1 MATASVLGDGD
12 LTSSTVMET
21 VTGTVGS
28 SAHAVQMSLYHHAQ
42 STIFV
47 LWAWCRS
54 VALSSALA
62 CGRSQWSARTAR
74 QRDCISWSSDAS
86 MGKER
91 AASLGAVW
99 CGGSLRLNGWMSWDR
114 RQRQQD

>member
-62 CGRSQWSARTAR
+62 AIQHIFQTLDSGITCLSE
-74 QRDCISWSSDAS
+74 
-86 MGKER
+86 M
-91 AASLGAVW
+91 
-99 CGGSLRLNGWMSWDR
+99 
-114 RQRQQD
+114 